1 MQCLH
6 YFSLSIL
13 FWSFKY
19 ELNSVQMAIKIVNSE
34 LNKDYVYKGVHRLVL
49 NFKGESIRNG
59 DNVNILLRS
68 KVPELICFVENGKEQ
83 NVIRFNKK
91 FSNEPQD
98 FEQELAVKQ
107 LYSPDQPV
115 YAGFLI
121 SGRNSNGN
129 TASEEFVLQCK

>member
-1 MQCLH
+1 
-6 YFSLSIL
+6 
-13 FWSFKY
+13 
-19 ELNSVQMAIKIVNSE
+19 MAIKILNSE
-34 LNKDYVYKGVHRLVL
+34 LNKDYVHEGVHRLVL

-68 KVPELICFVENGKEQ
+68 KIPELICFLVNGIEHSE
-83 NVIRFNKK
+83 IRFSKK

-107 LYSPDQPV
+107 LYSPEQPV